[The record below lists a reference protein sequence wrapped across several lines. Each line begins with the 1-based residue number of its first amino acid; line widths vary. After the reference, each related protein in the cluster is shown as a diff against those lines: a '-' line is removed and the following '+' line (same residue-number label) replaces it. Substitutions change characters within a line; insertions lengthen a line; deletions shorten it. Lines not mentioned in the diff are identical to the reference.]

1 MMPAGERKRAPEMA
15 EGDGWLDML
24 RDRLR
29 EQRQVLDEEA
39 QEYLLLD
46 PNWLYMCQC
55 VHGCMYECIHVYEQ
69 ICLCVYVCMCVC
81 V

>member
-1 MMPAGERKRAPEMA
+1 VIHLRLMMPAGERKRAPEMA

-39 QEYLLLD
+39 QEYLLQD
-46 PNWLYMCQC
+46 PNWLYLCPC
-55 VHGCMYECIHVYEQ
+55 VHE
-69 ICLCVYVCMCVC
+69 
-81 V
+81 

>member
-29 EQRQVLDEEA
+29 EQRQVVDEA
-39 QEYLLLD
+39 QDRLLLD
-46 PNWLYMCQC
+46 PNWLFLCPSVLVPLCSCAHVFLCPCLLVCMCT
-55 VHGCMYECIHVYEQ
+55 
-69 ICLCVYVCMCVC
+69 CVYV
-81 V
+81 

>member
-39 QEYLLLD
+39 NEYLLQE
-46 PNWLYMCQC
+46 PNWLHLCAC
-55 VHGCMYECIHVYEQ
+55 IHAFMYECMHVYE
-69 ICLCVYVCMCVC
+69 
-81 V
+81 